1 MKKTLILSLFLIA
14 LSSAAHSQLMVSKLI
29 GKNSGNS
36 SLGWGVF
43 AYWEFPLANTGNNG
57 IRIELMDF
65 AYYPRINSE
74 IDNVI
79 GYISIKAGYKHVFS
93 EDQTGFYIEPSAGWA
108 RVVVSN
114 QMSDTEKGYGDG
126 LALGLEGGY
135 SLGVGQ
141 GGNTVN
147 FGLKYESDLAGA
159 EYTANSIGFRVSFSL
174 HLLHRKDNY

>member
-1 MKKTLILSLFLIA
+1 MKKTLILAFFLLA
-14 LSSAAHSQLMVSKLI
+14 LSSAAHCQVMVSKLI

-43 AYWEFPLANTGNNG
+43 AYWEYPLAQTPNNS
-57 IRIELMDF
+57 IRIELVDF
-65 AYYPRINSE
+65 AYYPRISQD

-79 GYISIKAGYKHVFS
+79 GYLSIKAGYKHVFS
-93 EDQTGFYIEPSAGWA
+93 ETSSGFYIEPSAGWA

-126 LALGLEGGY
+126 LALALEGGY

-141 GGNTVN
+141 HDNTVN
-147 FGLKYESDLAGA
+147 FALKYESDLAGA

-174 HLLHRKDNY
+174 HLFHRKDDY